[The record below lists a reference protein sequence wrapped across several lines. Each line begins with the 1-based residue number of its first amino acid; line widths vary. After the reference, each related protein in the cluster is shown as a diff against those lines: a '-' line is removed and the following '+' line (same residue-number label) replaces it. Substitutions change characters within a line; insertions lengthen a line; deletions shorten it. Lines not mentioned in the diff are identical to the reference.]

1 MNDECHLLPS
11 EFSRSGTT
19 EVAAQLHV
27 GGKEK
32 DDGDGR
38 MKMVLCGAD

>member
-11 EFSRSGTT
+11 EFRRSGTT
-19 EVAAQLHV
+19 EVATQLV

-38 MKMVLCGAD
+38 MKMLLCGAD

>member
-11 EFSRSGTT
+11 EFRRSGTT
-19 EVAAQLHV
+19 EVAAQL

-38 MKMVLCGAD
+38 MKMLLCGAD